1 MIKILIKKIIILKN
15 MNKRKIEYYGENN
28 LNINKKNIKIF
39 VVYQKNYQNDKNLDL
54 LNSENVYNEIAK
66 RGKY

>member
-28 LNINKKNIKIF
+28 LNINKKNIK
-39 VVYQKNYQNDKNLDL
+39 K
-54 LNSENVYNEIAK
+54 
-66 RGKY
+66 

>member
-1 MIKILIKKIIILKN
+1 MIKMKKKKKIQMKLNQKIKK
-15 MNKRKIEYYGENN
+15 KRKI
-28 LNINKKNIKIF
+28 F
-39 VVYQKNYQNDKNLDL
+39 VGYQKNYQNDKNLDL

>member
-1 MIKILIKKIIILKN
+1 